1 MRKKSGNVSLLYYW
15 QEKKFSSVLTS
26 VWKPWK
32 LTKNFSLSCAHD
44 VMDLGGSLVYQ
55 LVAVLSSDMI
65 NDLARVITSPL
76 NEAIAAS

>member
-1 MRKKSGNVSLLYYW
+1 
-15 QEKKFSSVLTS
+15 
-26 VWKPWK
+26 
-32 LTKNFSLSCAHD
+32 LSCAND

-65 NDLARVITSPL
+65 NDLARVITSPP